1 MGIIYILIM
10 IIVMANF
17 DSDKDFPK
25 VAFELMSAFGT
36 VGLSMGITPYLS
48 IGSKII
54 LMFTMFLGR
63 VGPLY
68 NHIWHYQEID
78 VKEIIN
84 IQKKNIQNRLM
95 RKFFLVNWIWGEFWK
110 I

>member
-1 MGIIYILIM
+1 M

-17 DSDKDFPK
+17 DSDKDFSK

-36 VGLSMGITPYLS
+36 VGLSIGITPYLS

-63 VGPLY
+63 VGPLTIILALSRDRRKGNY
-68 NHIWHYQEID
+68 KYP
-78 VKEIIN
+78 KEN
-84 IQKKNIQNRLM
+84 IQI
-95 RKFFLVNWIWGEFWK
+95 G
-110 I
+110 

>member
-1 MGIIYILIM
+1 M

-63 VGPLY
+63 VGPLTIILALSRDRRKGNDKY
-68 NHIWHYQEID
+68 P
-78 VKEIIN
+78 KEN
-84 IQKKNIQNRLM
+84 IQI
-95 RKFFLVNWIWGEFWK
+95 G
-110 I
+110 